1 VYARSLRE
9 VLGGGAGRYARS
21 LREVLGEV
29 LGGGAG
35 GGGGADCLILALRSG
50 A

>member
-1 VYARSLRE
+1 MYARSLRE

-35 GGGGADCLILALRSG
+35 GGGADCLILALRSG